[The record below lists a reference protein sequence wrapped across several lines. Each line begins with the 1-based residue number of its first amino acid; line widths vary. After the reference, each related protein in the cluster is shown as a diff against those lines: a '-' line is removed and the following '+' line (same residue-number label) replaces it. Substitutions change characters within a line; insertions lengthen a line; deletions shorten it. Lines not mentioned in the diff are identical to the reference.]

1 MLSYRAA
8 SAGPEREGAG
18 VRARRA
24 PHRTAHRD
32 RPSSLAGAAGRASVP
47 GRDSYASGVSRV
59 AARRAWAPRRAA
71 RARAGRRGT
80 APRTEFRA
88 SQAYAVG
95 IFSVYYAID
104 KFALKKDSHDS
115 HHH

>member
-71 RARAGRRGT
+71 RARGPPP